1 MHICAHK
8 ATLLNTDLGIRESSR
23 IEKQGKRANSAA
35 TGEDK
40 NITEHE
46 KRGRKSLTGWERLQK
61 LYVV

>member
-8 ATLLNTDLGIRESSR
+8 ATLLNTDLGIKKSSR

-40 NITEHE
+40 NIAEH
-46 KRGRKSLTGWERLQK
+46 
-61 LYVV
+61 